1 MINYLSL
8 HRFFGT
14 PLFLV
19 AIHPSEYWK
28 NTEAGDRTHGIEV
41 SLDFGPICSGYDVFS
56 TGESFVVPKLFP
68 VHQQNEA
75 T

>member
-8 HRFFGT
+8 GFFNAG
-14 PLFLV
+14 FLV
-19 AIHPSEYWK
+19 AILPSIGT
-28 NTEAGDRTHGIEV
+28 TEAGDRTHGIEV
-41 SLDFGPICSGYDVFS
+41 SLDVGPICSGCNVFS

-68 VHQQNEA
+68 VPQQNEA